1 VRFSFLLAAVLSLT
15 LLALRGDGFG
25 QGGAEQPVTGDWLLM
40 HALSDP
46 EQLNPL
52 TSNDAS
58 ASDVLGYI
66 FESPLVLD
74 PRTLKLK
81 PLLAESRPEIS
92 KDRLSYTF
100 KLRRDAHFSDGRPIT
115 AEDLLFSIKAIKC
128 PLVDAPFLRV
138 YYDSVVDAQLIDPY
152 TIRFT
157 TKEPYFLNEEQLGG
171 ILTMP
176 RHVYDPEN
184 LLKNV
189 GVRDLLGDPAKL
201 PPAVKQ
207 FAEKFNKNYSRS
219 PVGSGPYKFA
229 FWKTGQEVQLVRDPN
244 YWANGKPGVDQPHID
259 RLRFRVINNF
269 DAALIQL
276 KSGDLDFI
284 ETLTPVQATRG
295 TNSDRFKRQFA
306 RYEYYAPAYSYIG
319 WNNASPIF
327 RDKRVRQAMTYFT
340 NREQMVKAILF
351 GLGRVV
357 ESPIYFARPEYDN
370 TLYRYAFDPKKALA
384 LLAEA
389 GWKDTDGDG
398 ILDKVIDGKKVPLRF
413 EIKVNSG
420 NDVRESVALTL
431 QDELKKH
438 GIAASVRQVDW
449 TIFLDDVKNQK
460 FDAVILGWQ
469 MSVTE
474 GDNFQVWHSSQAANK
489 GSNHINF
496 KNARVDRILEDY
508 RREFDPQKRIEMARE
523 FQRILNDEQPYT
535 FLFSRKTV
543 SVVARR
549 FHGVEVLPAGLR
561 PLEWWVPQPLQKYGV
576 RPTAN

>member
-1 VRFSFLLAAVLSLT
+1 VRLSVLLAFVLFLT
-15 LLALRGDGFG
+15 LTLRGDGFT
-25 QGGAEQPVTGDWLLM
+25 QPAEQPVTGDWLLT
-40 HALSDP
+40 HSLSDP

-58 ASDVLGYI
+58 ASEILGYI
-66 FESPLVLD
+66 FESMLQLD
-74 PRTLKLK
+74 PRTLRLK
-81 PLLAESRPEIS
+81 PLLAEARPEIS
-92 KDRLSYTF
+92 KDKLSYTF

-115 AEDLLFSIKAIKC
+115 GDDLLFSIKAIKC

-138 YYDSVVDAQLIDPY
+138 YFDSVVDAQLIDPY
-152 TIRFT
+152 TVRFT

-171 ILTMP
+171 ISVMP
-176 RHVYDPEN
+176 RHVYDPQN
-184 LLKNV
+184 LLKSV
-189 GVRDLLGDPAKL
+189 GVRDLLGEPAKL
-201 PPAVKQ
+201 PEPVKR
-207 FAEKFNKNYSRS
+207 FADNFNKNFSRS
-219 PVGSGPYKFA
+219 PVGSGPYSFG
-229 FWKTGQEVQLVRDPN
+229 FWKTGQEVQLARDPN
-244 YWANGKPGVDQPHID
+244 YWGNGKPGVDQPHID
-259 RLRFRVINNF
+259 RLRFRIVNNY

-276 KSGDLDFI
+276 KSGDLDMM

-295 TNSDRFKRQFA
+295 SNSDRFKRQFA
-306 RYEYYAPAYSYIG
+306 RYEYYAPAYTYIG

-351 GLGRVV
+351 GLGTVV
-357 ESPIYFARPEYDN
+357 ESPIYFARPEYDKN
-370 TLYRYAFDPKKALA
+370 LYHYPYDPKKALA
-384 LLAEA
+384 VLAED

-420 NDVRESVALTL
+420 NDVREAVALTL

-449 TIFLDDVKNQK
+449 TIFLDDVKNHK

-474 GDNFQVWHSSQAANK
+474 GDNYQVWHSSQAANK
-489 GSNHINF
+489 GSNAISF
-496 KNARVDRILEDY
+496 KNARVDKILEDY
-508 RREFDPQKRIEMARE
+508 RREFDEKKRFEMAKE

-543 SVVARR
+543 SAVARR

-561 PLEWWVPQPLQKYGV
+561 PLEWWVPRAQQKYGA